1 MKKKTNLIKHTGE
14 KTNRQQFSCVSQ
26 IYWPWISCY
35 WSSEHIPVH
44 QKLPSQ
50 VKTLLKV
57 QRTQV
62 IEYFESFNTFSSK
75 QKLQQTSAW
84 FCLAKGWDI
93 DRTTLTNPFS
103 TLTSPYNHLEKSRY
117 QFWQIHVT
125 TLSNPTIWAKFNKRS
140 DFSDKARECRLN
152 GTKWKIRFMCPT
164 HSRWNLLR
172 AKKALP
178 KTLRWLFLLLFSGCA
193 CTQY

>member
-1 MKKKTNLIKHTGE
+1 MAYVIPSMKFWCSTSLWKYGNRIKGLLCLRLRRWLLRFLLESLTWFCGIVWRLMKKKTNLIKHTGE
-14 KTNRQQFSCVSQ
+14 KTNKQQFSCVSQ

-75 QKLQQTSAW
+75 QKLQQA
-84 FCLAKGWDI
+84 L
-93 DRTTLTNPFS
+93 
-103 TLTSPYNHLEKSRY
+103 KS
-117 QFWQIHVT
+117 W
-125 TLSNPTIWAKFNKRS
+125 SNFT
-140 DFSDKARECRLN
+140 
-152 GTKWKIRFMCPT
+152 
-164 HSRWNLLR
+164 
-172 AKKALP
+172 
-178 KTLRWLFLLLFSGCA
+178 LFLFGKGLEIHRTRPKWA
-193 CTQY
+193 R